1 MSTPQ
6 RAESRVLDREEGEMV
21 ARTHLPALR
30 DETDGELAELIR
42 YLRDRRSR
50 ARDIARQQR
59 REMRGKSPP
68 SGASA
73 ATDNTGSR
81 EKGALLGEA
90 LKRASKESGRR
101 HHTAG

>member
-6 RAESRVLDREEGEMV
+6 KAESRVLDKDEGEMV
-21 ARTHLPALR
+21 SRTHLPALR
-30 DETDGELAELIR
+30 NETDGDLAGLIR

-50 ARDIARQQR
+50 ARDIARQQK
-59 REMRGKSPP
+59 REMRGKAAPA
-68 SGASA
+68 GARA
-73 ATDNTGSR
+73 ATDNTGTR

-101 HHTAG
+101 HRIAA

>member
-1 MSTPQ
+1 MSTP
-6 RAESRVLDREEGEMV
+6 RKAASRVLDSEEGEMV

-30 DETDGELAELIR
+30 GQTDSDLAGLIR

-59 REMRGKSPP
+59 REMRGKAP
-68 SGASA
+68 SAGARA
-73 ATDNTGSR
+73 ATDNTGTR

-101 HHTAG
+101 HRTTA